1 MDGTRVVRVLMPA
14 CHGVRVQQPADVRQG
29 SEDESAAGD
38 AEAESRV
45 GQVPG
50 ADAKVEVVAEPP
62 GGEETGADVVLEVAE
77 AEPPGGEETGADAE
91 LEVAEAEPPGGEET
105 GADAELEV
113 AVEAESHAGE
123 KPGANA
129 GAIDNWAN
137 HQAFLAQTELH
148 PLVEYHVLTA
158 HFHAVDL
165 EFHPRW
171 AGNLHLGQVVLL
183 AVVQSFDRPRCCG
196 WAMDCR
202 RIRRRQR

>member
-45 GQVPG
+45 GEVPGADAKVEVAVEAESRAGEVPG

-62 GGEETGADVVLEVAE
+62 GGEVPGADVVLEVA
-77 AEPPGGEETGADAE
+77 
-91 LEVAEAEPPGGEET
+91 
-105 GADAELEV
+105 
-113 AVEAESHAGE
+113 VEAESRAGE
-123 KPGANA
+123 VPGADA

-148 PLVEYHVLTA
+148 PLVESHVLTA

-183 AVVQSFDRPRCCG
+183 AHSLYHLLLLPVLSLLHSARKSENDLVVQICII
-196 WAMDCR
+196 
-202 RIRRRQR
+202 RIGS

>member
-45 GQVPG
+45 GEVPG

-62 GGEETGADVVLEVAE
+62 GGEETGADVVLEVA
-77 AEPPGGEETGADAE
+77 
-91 LEVAEAEPPGGEET
+91 
-105 GADAELEV
+105 
-113 AVEAESHAGE
+113 VEAESRAGE
-123 KPGANA
+123 KPGADA